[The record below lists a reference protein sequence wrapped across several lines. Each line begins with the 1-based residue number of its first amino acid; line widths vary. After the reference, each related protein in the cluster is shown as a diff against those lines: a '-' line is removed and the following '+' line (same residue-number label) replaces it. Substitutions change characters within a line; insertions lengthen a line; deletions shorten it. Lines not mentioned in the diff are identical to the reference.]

1 MVYMTVYSEIEM
13 GGNLLKLGVF
23 TVLFSDRNFEDMLA
37 YVSSKGIEAIE
48 LGTGGYPGDAHCKLD
63 ELLADEEKQQVFL
76 QQIED
81 AGLIISALSCHA
93 NPLHPQKQIAGP
105 ADELLIKTMQLASKL
120 NVPVVN
126 TFSGCPGD
134 HEHALYPN
142 WPVAAWPHDFQEVL
156 KWQWEEKLI
165 PYWKDKNSLAESLN
179 VKIGLELHGGFSVH
193 TPATMLRLR
202 EACGPFIGANLDPS
216 HMWWQGIDPVEAI
229 KILGRENAIHHF
241 HAKDTIIDQANTNRN
256 GLTDMTDYSEMKDR
270 AWYFRTVGFGHDQ
283 KNWADIISTLR
294 LYGYDYVVSIEHED
308 GLMSINEGFTK
319 AVENL
324 KPVMVKESV
333 GEMWWT

>member
-1 MVYMTVYSEIEM
+1 VYFK
-13 GGNLLKLGVF
+13 LRLGVF
-23 TVLFSDRNFEDMLA
+23 TVLFSDKSFEDMLS

-48 LGTGGYPGDAHCKLD
+48 IGTGGYPGDAHCKVD
-63 ELLADEEKQQVFL
+63 ELLNDDAKLKSFKQK
-76 QQIED
+76 IED
-81 AGLIISALSCHA
+81 YGLIISALSCHA
-93 NPLHPQKQIAGP
+93 NPLHPQKKIAEP
-105 ADELLIKTMQLASKL
+105 SDDVLTKTIILASKL
-120 NVPVVN
+120 GVPVVN

-134 HEHALYPN
+134 HENALYPN
-142 WPVAAWPHDFQEVL
+142 WPVTPWPHDFQEVL

-165 PYWKDKNSLAESLN
+165 PYWKDKNDFAQAHN

-202 EACGPFIGANLDPS
+202 EACGPAIGANLDPS
-216 HMWWQGIDPVEAI
+216 HMWWQGIDPIEAI

-241 HAKDTIIDQANTNRN
+241 HAKDTIIDQQNMNRN
-256 GLTDMTDYSEMKDR
+256 GLTDMTDYSQMRDR

-283 KNWADIISTLR
+283 KTWADIISTLR

-308 GLMSINEGFTK
+308 GLMSVEEGFTK

-324 KPVMVKESV
+324 KPIIVKESI
-333 GEMWWT
+333 GQMWWT